1 MATSAA
7 PPFTSLVTLPASSS
21 CHSSSSKLSPFH
33 AFIRASA
40 SDHTVPATR
49 CSQHTPRR
57 EFLKGVALQALPLL
71 LLREPP
77 PSLARE
83 VEVGSFLPPS
93 PSDPSFVQFKASP
106 KDTPALRAGT
116 LIFTSF
122 QKRKKKKCS
131 EGWSFWC
138 YLPSKMEHL
147 SCWFFACGYFLW
159 FECWSMNENT
169 SDCMVTNQLVIYLCI
184 RMLSFMWKD
193 KWWLRYS

>member
-1 MATSAA
+1 MATSPA

-40 SDHTVPATR
+40 SDHTAPATR

-116 LIFTSF
+116 LIFTSS
-122 QKRKKKKCS
+122 QKRKKKKKKNAVKVDRFDAICLQR
-131 EGWSFWC
+131 W
-138 YLPSKMEHL
+138 
-147 SCWFFACGYFLW
+147 
-159 FECWSMNENT
+159 NI
-169 SDCMVTNQLVIYLCI
+169 LVIDSLPVVTFCD
-184 RMLSFMWKD
+184 LNVEV
-193 KWWLRYS
+193 